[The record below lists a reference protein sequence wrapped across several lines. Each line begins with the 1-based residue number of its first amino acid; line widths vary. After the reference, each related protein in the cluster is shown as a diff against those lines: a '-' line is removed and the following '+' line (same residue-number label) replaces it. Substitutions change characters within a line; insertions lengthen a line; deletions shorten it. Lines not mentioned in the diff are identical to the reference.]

1 MLFFTLKN
9 VIIRIENRGGILD
22 LIISFF
28 RDFLSGPVYI
38 VVVIISVIGII
49 GCIGYLAEASLKQK
63 ELERRQN
70 AMYAKVHFLPVD
82 ESSATSIASNVQ
94 TVISSAQ
101 PATLGSAT
109 ATNLAQS
116 EIGGNADVVTTP
128 YNSPSS
134 PMTSGTKQENSTF
147 HGQEQ

>member
-1 MLFFTLKN
+1 
-9 VIIRIENRGGILD
+9 
-22 LIISFF
+22 
-28 RDFLSGPVYI
+28 
-38 VVVIISVIGII
+38 
-49 GCIGYLAEASLKQK
+49 
-63 ELERRQN
+63 
-70 AMYAKVHFLPVD
+70 MYAKVHFLPVD

-116 EIGGNADVVTTP
+116 EIGSNADVVTTP

-134 PMTSGTKQENSTF
+134 PMTSDTKQENSTF